1 MLALTSSHSTS
12 SPGVESNQSNVT
24 CFYIR
29 SLQTCLLV
37 RRQEVRENSLVWCLL
52 SLGGLERHINSANR
66 SLVAQLKISEA
77 SEKT

>member
-24 CFYIR
+24 YFYIR